1 MVDNAGLGRATQSSE
16 PFETVMMRFESRSG
30 NCEIDCSRLQPN
42 TRMGKLDLGPI
53 KVLDLDG
60 CDANLDDGL
69 GK

>member
-1 MVDNAGLGRATQSSE
+1 MLGRATQSSK
-16 PFETVMMRFESRSG
+16 PFETVIMRFESRSG
-30 NCEIDCSRLQPN
+30 SCEIDCSRLQPN

-53 KVLDLDG
+53 KVLDSDG